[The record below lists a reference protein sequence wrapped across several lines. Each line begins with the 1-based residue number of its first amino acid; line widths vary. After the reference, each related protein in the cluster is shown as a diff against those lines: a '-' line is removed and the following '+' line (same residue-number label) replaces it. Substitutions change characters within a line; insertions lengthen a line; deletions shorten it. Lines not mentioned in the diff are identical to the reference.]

1 MYEESL
7 KVLDEGQVLT
17 GVIVAKYQD
26 ELLVDIGGKS
36 EGFLSFREL
45 SLAIEPKELKVGDKL
60 EVMIHRIDEE
70 GTLFLSERR
79 ARALKTW
86 EKVIAAHDNDEVIE
100 ATVTQVVKGGV
111 LVDLGM
117 RGFVPASQI
126 RRQPVG
132 NLEELVGKHLRL
144 KVIDLDHKRHRV
156 VLSQRLVLEEEL
168 NAKKSELLGTLAVG
182 QIREG
187 VVVRLAEFGAFVD
200 LGGIDGLIHNSEL
213 SYARIKHPSEVVKIG
228 DVVHVEVMKF
238 DPDAKKVSLSLKH
251 ALPDPWVEHA
261 DKLTEGQRLIAQ
273 VVKVTPNYLLVEIIP
288 GVLAMVPK
296 GEFDPQIQYSPGQE
310 VEVTLLDDQPL
321 DPAHHGLDPA
331 CCRRAAGGACGI
343 RRRGRPRFDRGR
355 ARALHHRLNPSGRC
369 RKPRRFG
376 GAFSLPV
383 VVAAARSLAEF
394 ERLRRNGTGVRLR
407 VGLTGGIG
415 SGKSEVARVFS
426 DLGALVIDADAL
438 ARDAVL
444 PRTEAYRRIARR
456 WPQAVGADGTLDRAA
471 LGAIVF
477 RDSAARDELAAIVHP
492 EVRRL
497 GAEREATAGPEQIV
511 VHDVPLLFEAGFY
524 RQCDATVLV
533 VADRETRIGRVV
545 ARSGLEPAEVERR
558 MNAQID
564 PERAREL
571 ADYTIDNDGT
581 IGALFAATRDVYDD
595 LLQRVPAVSRPAPRR
610 T

>member
-7 KVLDEGQVLT
+7 KVLDEGQVLV

-45 SLAIEPKELKVGDKL
+45 SLAIDPKEQKVGDKL

-86 EKVIAAHDNDEVIE
+86 EKVIAAHENDEVIE

-228 DVVHVEVMKF
+228 DVVQVEIMKF

-261 DKLTEGQRLIAQ
+261 DKLLEGQRLIAQ

-296 GEFDPQIQYSPGQE
+296 GEFDPAVQYSPGQE
-310 VEVTLLDDQPL
+310 IEATLLTIN
-321 DPAHHGLDPA
+321 HST
-331 CCRRAAGGACGI
+331 RRITGSI
-343 RRRGRPRFDRGR
+343 Q
-355 ARALHHRLNPSGRC
+355 H
-369 RKPRRFG
+369 
-376 GAFSLPV
+376 
-383 VVAAARSLAEF
+383 VADVPPEELAEY
-394 ERLRRNGTGVRLR
+394 GVDGD
-407 VGLTGGIG
+407 VGSI
-415 SGKSEVARVFS
+415 
-426 DLGALVIDADAL
+426 ADAL
-438 ARDAVL
+438 E
-444 PRTEAYRRIARR
+444 P
-456 WPQAVGADGTLDRAA
+456 
-471 LGAIVF
+471 
-477 RDSAARDELAAIVHP
+477 
-492 EVRRL
+492 
-497 GAEREATAGPEQIV
+497 V
-511 VHDVPLLFEAGFY
+511 VE
-524 RQCDATVLV
+524 
-533 VADRETRIGRVV
+533 
-545 ARSGLEPAEVERR
+545 
-558 MNAQID
+558 
-564 PERAREL
+564 
-571 ADYTIDNDGT
+571 
-581 IGALFAATRDVYDD
+581 
-595 LLQRVPAVSRPAPRR
+595 
-610 T
+610 